1 MKMPRKKDTAKRR
14 VRVSDDSNT
23 TGLDGLVL
31 GVRTF
36 LGWRWFNARFASR
49 PAAERAARWIRQAI
63 RESVANEVLRVRS
76 EEGARRR
83 RMKTNLF
90 AARGIL

>member
-36 LGWRWFNARFASR
+36 LGSR
-49 PAAERAARWIRQAI
+49 TWH
-63 RESVANEVLRVRS
+63 
-76 EEGARRR
+76 
-83 RMKTNLF
+83 
-90 AARGIL
+90 